1 MSFKTRNIFGIL
13 NTDCWNEQTRKMQ
26 NLRNKLTVKITVFSV
41 NLYHGFASS
50 FYKMLNNN
58 SSFLSAKSKPFLGEK
73 YSKIILSVCCC
84 EGLRPPSI

>member
-13 NTDCWNEQTRKMQ
+13 NTDCWNERTRKMQ
-26 NLRNKLTVKITVFSV
+26 NLRNKLAVKITVFSV

-58 SSFLSAKSKPFLGEK
+58 NSSFLSAKSEPF
-73 YSKIILSVCCC
+73 
-84 EGLRPPSI
+84 